1 MAFPPATTGDDLIF
15 STNDPTDII
24 NGLSGDDTVSYAFS
38 TAVNV
43 SLSIAGPQSTGGSGI
58 DTLISIENIIGSN
71 FNDTLQGDAGNNV
84 LNGGLGSDFVSYS
97 SAAGSVTIDL
107 GGIATGAAGFD
118 TLISIENAIGSNFAD
133 TIIGNA
139 FNNVIASG
147 GGNDYI
153 VASLGSDVIDG
164 GFGTDAVSYTTFT
177 GPITLG
183 AFGVVTKSPGVT
195 DQLNSVETIV
205 ATSSNQDTIDLSL
218 ATAPAAVSTTVNLA
232 GSLNNVQVNLSG
244 GAPAINLTVSQFE
257 NVIGSG
263 VVDTITGNSLA
274 NNLSGNGG
282 NDTIAGGI
290 GNDTIAGGLG
300 NDTLTGNADNDF
312 FVFGNIGVTNRDTIT
327 DYFAVQDTIMLT
339 NSLDSTLAGAL
350 ANGIKGLA
358 FVGGNVAG
366 NVLSSAFFFKGN
378 GFTGIGAGFATGI
391 YVDTTGAGNI
401 YYNDS
406 TAAGSFIFASVGS
419 AAATLTNADFV
430 YAGGP
435 SFSPISPIRTIPI
448 SSDFAGLEVAETTT
462 LDTANL
468 SKFDTA
474 NLSKFDTANLSA
486 LDTANLSAFDTANL
500 STRVFAV

>member
-1 MAFPPATTGDDLIF
+1 MAFPPATTGDDLIL
-15 STNDPTDII
+15 STNDPTDFI
-24 NGLSGDDTVSYAFS
+24 NALSGNDTVIYAS
-38 TAVNV
+38 AIGAVNV

-232 GSLNNVQVNLSG
+232 GALNNVQVNLSG

-339 NSLDSTLAGAL
+339 NSLDSTLAGSL

-391 YVDTTGAGNI
+391 YVDTTVGGAGNI
-401 YYNDS
+401 FYNDA
-406 TAAGSFIFASVGS
+406 TAAGSTIFASVGS
-419 AAATLTNADFV
+419 AAATLTHADFV

-435 SFSPISPIRTIPI
+435 SFSPISPISPIRTI
-448 SSDFAGLEVAETTT
+448 SRDFAGFEVAETTP

-468 SKFDTA
+468 ST
-474 NLSKFDTANLSA
+474 FDTANLSA
-486 LDTANLSAFDTANL
+486 LDTANLSTFDTANL

>member
-1 MAFPPATTGDDLIF
+1 MAFPPATTGDDLIL
-15 STNDPTDII
+15 STNDPTDFI
-24 NGLSGDDTVSYAFS
+24 NGLSGNDTVSYVSAIG
-38 TAVNV
+38 AVNV

-71 FNDTLQGDAGNNV
+71 FNDTLQGDAGDNE

-164 GFGTDAVSYTTFT
+164 GFGTDAVSYTTLT

-232 GSLNNVQVNLSG
+232 GALNNVQVNLSG

-282 NDTIAGGI
+282 NDTIAGGS

-339 NSLDSTLAGAL
+339 NSLDSTLAGSL

-366 NVLSSAFFFKGN
+366 NVLSSAFFFRGA
-378 GFTGIGAGFATGI
+378 GLTGIGAGSATGI

-435 SFSPISPIRTIPI
+435 SFSPISPISPIRTISPI
-448 SSDFAGLEVAETTT
+448 SRDFAGFEVAEPTP

-468 SKFDTA
+468 STFDTA
-474 NLSKFDTANLSA
+474 NLST

>member
-1 MAFPPATTGDDLIF
+1 
-15 STNDPTDII
+15 
-24 NGLSGDDTVSYAFS
+24 
-38 TAVNV
+38 
-43 SLSIAGPQSTGGSGI
+43 
-58 DTLISIENIIGSN
+58 
-71 FNDTLQGDAGNNV
+71 
-84 LNGGLGSDFVSYS
+84 
-97 SAAGSVTIDL
+97 
-107 GGIATGAAGFD
+107 
-118 TLISIENAIGSNFAD
+118 
-133 TIIGNA
+133 
-139 FNNVIASG
+139 
-147 GGNDYI
+147 
-153 VASLGSDVIDG
+153 
-164 GFGTDAVSYTTFT
+164 
-177 GPITLG
+177 
-183 AFGVVTKSPGVT
+183 
-195 DQLNSVETIV
+195 
-205 ATSSNQDTIDLSL
+205 
-218 ATAPAAVSTTVNLA
+218 
-232 GSLNNVQVNLSG
+232 
-244 GAPAINLTVSQFE
+244 
-257 NVIGSG
+257 
-263 VVDTITGNSLA
+263 
-274 NNLSGNGG
+274 
-282 NDTIAGGI
+282 
-290 GNDTIAGGLG
+290 
-300 NDTLTGNADNDF
+300 
-312 FVFGNIGVTNRDTIT
+312 
-327 DYFAVQDTIMLT
+327 MLT

>member
-24 NGLSGDDTVSYAFS
+24 NGLSGNDTVSYAFS

-435 SFSPISPIRTIPI
+435 SFSPISPISPIRTIPI

-462 LDTANL
+462 L
-468 SKFDTA
+468 DTA

>member
-1 MAFPPATTGDDLIF
+1 MAFITGTNLSNLLA
-15 STNDPTDII
+15 STNDPIDNI
-24 NGLSGDDTVSYAFS
+24 NGLGGIDTVTYAS
-38 TAVNV
+38 ATSAVNV
-43 SLSIAGPQSTGGSGI
+43 SLYIAGPQNTGGSGI
-58 DTLISIENIIGSN
+58 DTLISIENLTGSN
-71 FNDTLQGDAGNNV
+71 FNDTLQGDAFNNV
-84 LNGGLGSDFVSYS
+84 LDGGLGNDYVSYS
-97 SAAGSVTIDL
+97 SAHGSVTIDL
-107 GGIATGAAGFD
+107 GGFATGAAGFD
-118 TLISIENAIGSNFAD
+118 TLISIENAIGSSFAD
-133 TIIGNA
+133 TIIGNGI
-139 FNNVIASG
+139 NNVIAAG

-164 GFGTDAVSYTTFT
+164 GSGTDTVSYTTLT
-177 GPITLG
+177 GSISLG
-183 AFGVVTKSPGVT
+183 AFGVVTKSAGVT
-195 DQLNSVETIV
+195 DQLIGVETII
-205 ATSSNQDTIDLSL
+205 ATGSTQDTINLSL

-232 GSLNNVQVNLSG
+232 GALNNVQVNLSG
-244 GAPAINLTVSQFE
+244 GAPAINLTALQFE

-263 VVDTITGNSLA
+263 VADTITGNNLA

-339 NSLDSTLAGAL
+339 NSLDSTLAGSL

-378 GFTGIGAGFATGI
+378 GFTGIGAGSATGI

-401 YYNDS
+401 YYNDA
-406 TAAGSFIFASVGS
+406 TAAGSFIFASVGA

-430 YAGGP
+430 YAGGASGIP
-435 SFSPISPIRTIPI
+435 FSPISPISPVSDITPIYKDSPI
-448 SSDFAGLEVAETTT
+448 SPIYEISPISPVLGGFEVAETTT
-462 LDTANL
+462 
-468 SKFDTA
+468 FDTA
-474 NLSKFDTANLSA
+474 KLSVDFL
-486 LDTANLSAFDTANL
+486 
-500 STRVFAV
+500 AV

>member
-1 MAFPPATTGDDLIF
+1 MFITGFNLVDDVLT
-15 STNDPTDII
+15 SSNDPTDII
-24 NGLSGDDTVSYAFS
+24 NGLSGDDTVSYAS
-38 TAVNV
+38 ATSAVNV

-58 DTLISIENIIGSN
+58 DTLISIENITGSN
-71 FNDTLQGDAGNNV
+71 FDDTLQGDAGNNV

-133 TIIGNA
+133 TIIGNNS
-139 FNNVIASG
+139 NNIIASG
-147 GGNDYI
+147 DGNDYI

-164 GFGTDAVSYTTFT
+164 GLGTDTVSYSTLT
-177 GPITLG
+177 GPISLG

-195 DQLNSVETIV
+195 DQLNLVETII
-205 ATSSNQDTIDLSL
+205 ATGSNQDTINLSL

-232 GSLNNVQVNLSG
+232 GALNNVQVNLSG

-263 VVDTITGNSLA
+263 VVDTITGNGLA

-282 NDTIAGGI
+282 NDIIAGGS

-300 NDTLTGNADNDF
+300 NDTLTGNADNDS
-312 FVFGNIGVTNRDTIT
+312 FVFGNIGAANRDTIT
-327 DYFAVQDTIMLT
+327 DFSAVQDTILLS
-339 NSLDSTLAGAL
+339 NSLDSTLAGSL
-350 ANGIKGLA
+350 ANGIKGLT

-366 NVLSSAFFFKGN
+366 NVLSSAFFFKN
-378 GFTGIGAGFATGI
+378 AGFTGIGAGSATGI

-401 YYNDS
+401 YYNDA
-406 TAAGSFIFASVGS
+406 TVAGSFIFASVGA

-435 SFSPISPIRTIPI
+435 SFSPVSPISKEPAFA
-448 SSDFAGLEVAETTT
+448 DFEVVETSPFKTS
-462 LDTANL
+462 N
-468 SKFDTA
+468 F
-474 NLSKFDTANLSA
+474 A
-486 LDTANLSAFDTANL
+486 L
-500 STRVFAV
+500 AVEV